1 VIVKIEFGPSVLEIG
16 FHACS
21 SITHCLEGENIHTFV
36 QDWIY
41 GFGAAI
47 VPSAMHLYV
56 HSTNMI
62 IR

>member
-1 VIVKIEFGPSVLEIG
+1 MPALQLHIVWKGK
-16 FHACS
+16 
-21 SITHCLEGENIHTFV
+21 NIHTFV